1 MDLRSDLLTHRQLA
15 MRHLLDRLNTRL
27 GRPLPVVLQTEA
39 SECALASL
47 AMVAQHFGHRT
58 ELADLRRK
66 YPISLK
72 GATLKD
78 LIRIADQI
86 GLAARP
92 LRLELDELQK
102 LRMPCILHWDLN
114 HFVVLVTVGRNTAVI
129 YDPAAGV
136 RKLPLSKLS

>member
-1 MDLRSDLLTHRQLA
+1 MNNLLHQ
-15 MRHLLDRLNTRL
+15 LNTRL
-27 GRPLPVVLQTEA
+27 GRPLPLVLQTQA
-39 SECALASL
+39 SEC
-47 AMVAQHFGHRT
+47 

-92 LRLELDELQK
+92 LRLELDELSK
-102 LRMPCILHWDLN
+102 LRLPCILHWELN
-114 HFVVLVTVGRNTAVI
+114 HFVVLVSVGRNTAVI
-129 YDPAAGV
+129 HD
-136 RKLPLSKLS
+136 